1 MIKQIRH
8 IINSRRLRWNLSIV
22 QISIIMSPFIDT
34 YKWTEHY
41 VHTSICVRAEFSN
54 WGLPKWINSNQ
65 RCLFWFLSS
74 FGSLVSLA
82 FR

>member
-41 VHTSICVRAEFSN
+41 VHTVFVLE
-54 WGLPKWINSNQ
+54 LNSQIEDYLNE
-65 RCLFWFLSS
+65 
-74 FGSLVSLA
+74 
-82 FR
+82 